1 MRLPT
6 QQMIEARN
14 AFVAGDFHT
23 SAKLLRVMH
32 RQSPNDA
39 AIAFQ
44 LGVCESQLGRLT
56 EARKLVDQAV
66 KENPRVPEYY
76 CVLAGISRREGK
88 IARSEREVEKAL
100 SVDPKHVGAIKL
112 KAELRFFADDAEGA
126 CRVIDEAVARG
137 LRSHNLEI
145 AFGLFCAS
153 TGRAKEGIE
162 RLVEMDK
169 TEKNIHPQMRATGLF
184 RLAAL
189 YDKTKQF
196 DLAWETYVRA
206 NELRKPKFNPVMI
219 KASIEQLMLS
229 WRPDVIARMPRAVRS
244 GERLVF
250 VVGMPRS
257 GTSLVEQIIASH
269 PKAYGAGELVD
280 LILIANML
288 GLSDFPGSGHVHNP
302 ERLSQFAVDDA
313 AKQYHATIQSL
324 APGASRVTDK
334 NPFNIQHV
342 GLIHTLFPG
351 ARVVWCRRNPID
363 VCVSNYFQDF
373 QDTVPFAFNLEHI
386 AMMYRMGEKL
396 MRHWQTLFPGLIMEL
411 HYDDLVDHQEQK
423 TRELLEFCGLSWDE
437 RCLRFYESD
446 RVTVTASNDQV
457 RKPLYKST
465 GRYAPYE
472 KHLVKLRQDLGLPP
486 AGLG

>member
-6 QQMIEARN
+6 PQLIEARN
-14 AFVAGDFHT
+14 AFQSGDFHT
-23 SAKLLRVMH
+23 AAKLLRVMH
-32 RQSPNDA
+32 RQAPNDGDV
-39 AIAFQ
+39 AFQ
-44 LGVCESQLGRLT
+44 LGVCESQLGRLP
-56 EARKLVDQAV
+56 EARKLVDQAI
-66 KENPRVPEYY
+66 KARPQVPEYY

-88 IARSEREVEKAL
+88 ITRSEREIEKAL

-126 CRVIDEAVARG
+126 CRVIDEAVAKG
-137 LRSHNLEI
+137 IKSHNIEI

-153 TGRAKEGIE
+153 AGRVDEGIT
-162 RLVEMDK
+162 RLVEVDR
-169 TEKNIHPQMRATGLF
+169 TEEKIHPQMRATALF
-184 RLAAL
+184 RLASL
-189 YDKTKQF
+189 YDKTKQY
-196 DLAWETYVRA
+196 DLAWDAYVRA
-206 NELRKPKFNPVMI
+206 NELRKPRFNPVMI
-219 KASIEQLMLS
+219 KASIEQLILN
-229 WRPDVIARMPRAVRS
+229 WHPEVLKRVPRATRS

-257 GTSLVEQIIASH
+257 GTSLVEQILASH

-302 ERLSQFAVDDA
+302 ERLSQFAVDEA
-313 AKQYHATIQSL
+313 AKQYHTTINAI
-324 APGASRVTDK
+324 APGATRVTDK

-373 QDTVPFAFNLEHI
+373 QDTVPFAFDLDHI
-386 AMMYRMGEKL
+386 AMMYRMSEKL
-396 MRHWQTLFPGLIMEL
+396 MQHWQKIFPGLIMEL
-411 HYDDLVDHQEQK
+411 HYDELVDHQEQK

-472 KHLVKLRQDLGLPP
+472 KHLVKLRQDLGLP
-486 AGLG
+486 ALG